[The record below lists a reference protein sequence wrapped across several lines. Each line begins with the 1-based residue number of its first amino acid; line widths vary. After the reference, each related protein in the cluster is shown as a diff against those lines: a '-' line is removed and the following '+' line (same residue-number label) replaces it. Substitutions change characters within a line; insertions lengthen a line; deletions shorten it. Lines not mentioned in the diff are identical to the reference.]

1 MINITDNYYQTHL
14 TMSKGVEV
22 FLIII
27 IILLFCCLSTFLM
40 SVIDNHCYK
49 KLRYIGDNRQ
59 KRKGLCYYLKKSK
72 RKKYNN
78 MDKVIP
84 EETVSI

>member
-1 MINITDNYYQTHL
+1 
-14 TMSKGVEV
+14 MS
-22 FLIII
+22 L
-27 IILLFCCLSTFLM
+27 
-40 SVIDNHCYK
+40 IDNHCYK
-49 KLRYIGDNRQ
+49 KIRYIGDNRQ

-84 EETVSI
+84 EETISI